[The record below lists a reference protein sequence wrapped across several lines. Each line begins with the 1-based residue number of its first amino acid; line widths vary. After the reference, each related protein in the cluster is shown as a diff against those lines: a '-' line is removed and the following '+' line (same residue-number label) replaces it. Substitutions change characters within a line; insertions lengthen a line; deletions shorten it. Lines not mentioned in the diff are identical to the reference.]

1 MFLDCLVMILES
13 IFSLKIIFE
22 KKNVQQNLE
31 YTFINPK
38 NHLWCFLKK
47 YLIHDISKNIFE
59 KKNIFTK
66 NTLYTINY
74 FLIL

>member
-31 YTFINPK
+31 YTFINSK

-47 YLIHDISKNIFE
+47 YLIRDISKNIFE
-59 KKNIFTK
+59 KKKHFH
-66 NTLYTINY
+66 
-74 FLIL
+74 

>member
-1 MFLDCLVMILES
+1 MILES

-31 YTFINPK
+31 YTFINSK

-47 YLIHDISKNIFE
+47 YLIRDISKNIFE
-59 KKNIFTK
+59 KKKHFH
-66 NTLYTINY
+66 
-74 FLIL
+74 